1 MADSPRSDQAPGA
14 PRTCEDLLSRPFG
27 TLSEM
32 IRFQAAQRPR
42 HVALI
47 EDDRHID
54 YGELDAMMDRIAAS
68 LQRDGAEQGE
78 AVAICGA
85 NSIDYALAFL
95 GALRAGLPAAP
106 VPAGVTAESLAAMVA
121 DSGARHLF
129 IDAAAEEALG
139 SVRDRITAKRIGI
152 SGSRAQIPL
161 SEWLMPPGSTPRPAE
176 VGPEAP
182 FNIIYSSGTT
192 GAPKGIVQPHAMR
205 WSHLQRGPSYAY
217 GPDSVTLLSTPLCSN
232 TTLVAFFP
240 SLALGGTVVLMGK
253 FDAAGYLALAQR
265 HRVTHTMLVPVQ
277 YRRIMALADFER
289 HDLSSFQVKFSTSA
303 PFAAAL
309 KADVLK
315 RWPGALIEYYGMTE
329 GGGTCVLA
337 AHLHPDKLH
346 TVGCP
351 APGHDIRV
359 IDEAGREV
367 ARGETGEVVGHS
379 PAMMTGYHRQPALT
393 AKAEWF
399 DAEGRR
405 YIRTGDV
412 GRFDDDGFLVLLDRA
427 KDLIISGGFNV
438 YPSDLEAVVSSHP
451 DVADVAVVGVPSS
464 EWGET
469 PVAFVVARAGASLDP
484 EELRTWANGK
494 LGRIQRLAAVRIVES
509 LPRSPIGKVLKRE
522 LRAGYERAGAPS

>member
-1 MADSPRSDQAPGA
+1 M
-14 PRTCEDLLSRPFG
+14 
-27 TLSEM
+27 
-32 IRFQAAQRPR
+32 
-42 HVALI
+42 
-47 EDDRHID
+47 
-54 YGELDAMMDRIAAS
+54 
-68 LQRDGAEQGE
+68 
-78 AVAICGA
+78 
-85 NSIDYALAFL
+85 
-95 GALRAGLPAAP
+95 
-106 VPAGVTAESLAAMVA
+106 PAGVTAESLAAMVA

-129 IDAAAEEALG
+129 IDAAGEKALETA
-139 SVRDRITAKRIGI
+139 RHRIAAKRIGI
-152 SGSRAQIPL
+152 AGATAQIAL
-161 SEWLMPPGSTPRPAE
+161 NDWLMPPGSTPRPVE
-176 VGPEAP
+176 VAPEAP

-217 GPDSVTLLSTPLCSN
+217 GPSSVTLLSTPLCSN

-240 SLALGGTVVLMGK
+240 TVALGGTVVLMGK

-289 HDLSSFQVKFSTSA
+289 YDLSAFQVKFSTSA

-309 KADVLK
+309 KADILK

-337 AHLHPDKLH
+337 AHLRPDKLH

-351 APGHDIRV
+351 APGHDIRL
-359 IDEAGREV
+359 IDEDGREV
-367 ARGETGEVVGHS
+367 ARGETGEIVGHS
-379 PAMMTGYHRQPALT
+379 PAMMTGYHHQPQLT
-393 AKAEWF
+393 AKAEWL

-451 DVADVAVVGVPSS
+451 DVADVAVVGVPSAQ
-464 EWGET
+464 WGET
-469 PVAFVVARAGASLDP
+469 PVAFVVPRAGASLGG
-484 EELRTWANGK
+484 EELRAWANGK
-494 LGRIQRLAAVRIVES
+494 LGKIQRLAAVELIES
-509 LPRSPIGKVLKRE
+509 LPRSAIGKVLKRE
-522 LRAGYERAGAPS
+522 LRAVYERKSVPS